1 MSQKVLIV
9 GYNGLN
15 NAGADLRSVIV
26 AQMLQTRKANDF
38 SHMTLCTFDMS
49 RSAYLLPGA
58 RQVLLGET
66 FLPALTS
73 AVSTSD
79 LVAISEGCA
88 FFPKPFA
95 LYAQALR
102 LAADMNKRA
111 VVFGCSVG
119 ALLREHYAVLSEAST
134 EALIFTRDELSYRR
148 LQARGIVARLGTDP
162 VWALDLS
169 APDVKGT
176 VDHGVRASANRDLIV
191 VCPGYRFAN
200 AAAYEVALAKALRPF
215 AREKVLVLVSFASI
229 DDDVCERVA
238 RRLAAQYM
246 PRSAGFKELFAVLT
260 RAHAVVSARYHG
272 IVLGILS
279 GAVPILVAQD
289 KRLLELGKMLPWPNL
304 VIDWREMYQSDRLQ
318 QAIAH
323 GMDHPAGVSISNA
336 AVTFRASALAMQDK
350 ARRYM
355 LDDEGKGERRFQPRT
370 PRT

>member
-1 MSQKVLIV
+1 MSQNVLIV
-9 GYNGLN
+9 GYNGVN
-15 NAGADLRSVIV
+15 NAGADLRSVIA
-26 AQMLQTRKANDF
+26 AQMLQTAKAKDF

-58 RQVLLGET
+58 RQVLLEEA

-73 AVSTSD
+73 AISTSD

-102 LAADMNKRA
+102 LAAGMGKQA

-119 ALLREHYAVLSEAST
+119 ALLREHYAILSEASA

-148 LQARGIVARLGTDP
+148 LQARGIAARPGTDP
-162 VWALDLS
+162 VWALNLS
-169 APDVKGT
+169 AADVTGD
-176 VDHGVRASANRDLIV
+176 VDHDVRAGANRDLIV
-191 VCPGYRFAN
+191 VCPGYRLAN
-200 AAAYEVALAKALRPF
+200 AGAYEVALAKALRPF
-215 AREKVLVLVSFASI
+215 EKGKVIVLVSFASV

-238 RRLAAQYM
+238 RRLSAQYM
-246 PRSAGFKELFAVLT
+246 PRRAGFKELFAVLT
-260 RAHAVVSARYHG
+260 RAHAVVSTRYHG

-304 VIDWREMYQSDRLQ
+304 VIDWRETHQSDRLE

-323 GMDHPAGVSISNA
+323 GLDHLPGISISNA
-336 AVTFRASALAMQDK
+336 AATFRASALAMQDE

-355 LDDEGKGERRFQPRT
+355 LKGLAKGEWRVSAPDA
-370 PRT
+370 